1 MQYIEKLKAL
11 KEERELTIADIA
23 SLSGVPQT
31 TVTRIF
37 NGTTPS
43 PQFETVIQIAMVFG
57 VSLDELMGLK
67 QPEASV
73 PSPVTE
79 TFNSYA
85 ELLHEKDRRI
95 AELQKEKEREHR
107 EKGRLAL
114 GLMIIAGF
122 VILLLTVDVLNGH
135 FGYFR
140 Y

>member
-11 KEERELTIADIA
+11 KEERELTIADIS

-67 QPEASV
+67 QPEAPV
-73 PSPVTE
+73 PSPVAE